1 MGKKQKVREMMKA
14 VMMMM
19 MMMVISLQMEAKCG
33 AQMNHRHSWLQTT
46 MLIVY

>member
-1 MGKKQKVREMMKA
+1 MGKKQKVREM
-14 VMMMM
+14 MMMM